1 MSELCER
8 GVATNS
14 STNLNLWIATQTFA
28 CALFARNDG
37 QSATLLRV
45 IVLSCFLEYPSP
57 LRTRIVCKSL
67 FLSD

>member
-28 CALFARNDG
+28 RTLFARNDG
-37 QSATLLRV
+37 QSARLLKGLLYCRV
-45 IVLSCFLEYPSP
+45 FGVILAL
-57 LRTRIVCKSL
+57 
-67 FLSD
+67 